1 MSERPRRDEV
11 AGDPGG
17 ATPAGGP
24 GPGPDA
30 AVVDCAVYAQGQRRH
45 QGRSPVAGV
54 LRAAQEADGF
64 AWIGLHEPS
73 AEQLAAVATEFGLH
87 PLAVE
92 DALHARQRPKLE
104 GYGEMLF
111 AVLKT
116 ARYVEHTELTEH
128 SEVVETGEVMVFMG
142 PGFVVTVRHGS
153 PRPLDGVRRD
163 LEAQPELLAHGPAA
177 ALYAV
182 ADRVVNDYLAVAAD
196 VECDVENVEAAVFEP
211 GQQHDPHRFY
221 QLKRELLELKR
232 AVLPLARPLQQ
243 LSTAAAPQ
251 VDDEL
256 RAYFRDVHDHLLG
269 VVEQVASLDD
279 LLNTILAA
287 HLAQVAV
294 RQNQDM
300 RKISAVVAILA
311 VPTMLAGI
319 YGMNFDHMPELHWVI
334 GYPLVLAVMA
344 TACAVLYRGFRKS
357 GWL

>member
-1 MSERPRRDEV
+1 V
-11 AGDPGG
+11 AG
-17 ATPAGGP
+17 A
-24 GPGPDA
+24 
-30 AVVDCAVYAQGQRRH
+30 
-45 QGRSPVAGV
+45 
-54 LRAAQEADGF
+54 LRAAREADGF
-64 AWIGLHEPS
+64 AWLGLHEPS
-73 AEQLAAVATEFGLH
+73 AEQLAVVAAEFGLH

-104 GYGEMLF
+104 DYGETLF

-116 ARYVEHTELTEH
+116 ARYVEHAELTED
-128 SEVVETGEVMVFMG
+128 SEVVETGEVMVFIG

-153 PRPLDGVRRD
+153 ARPLDEVRHD

-182 ADRVVNDYLAVAAD
+182 TDRVVTDYLAVATEVERD
-196 VECDVENVEAAVFEP
+196 VEDVEAAAFAPAQEHHP
-211 GQQHDPHRFY
+211 RRFY

-232 AVLPLARPLQQ
+232 AVAPLARPLQQ

-256 RAYFRDVHDHLLG
+256 CAYFRDVHDHLLR
-269 VVEQVASLDD
+269 VVEQVAALDD

-319 YGMNFDHMPELHWVI
+319 YGMNFDHMPELRWVI

-344 TACAVLYRGFRKS
+344 AACALLYRAFRKS